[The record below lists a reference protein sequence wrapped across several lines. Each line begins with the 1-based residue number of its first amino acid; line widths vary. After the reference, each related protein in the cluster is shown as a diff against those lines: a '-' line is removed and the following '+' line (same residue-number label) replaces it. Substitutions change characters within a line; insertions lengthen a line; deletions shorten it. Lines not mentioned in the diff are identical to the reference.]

1 MINCTEPIPC
11 EAQMSLELPE
21 QVVETATPNEVVKA
35 PSRSGILNLQDKM
48 KELIATGEATSVE
61 DDCVLTHYF
70 TDGAYARELKMPA
83 GALIVGKIHKHAHLN
98 FITAGKVAVATEFG
112 EEIFTAPYTFVS
124 LPGTKRVV
132 YIIEDT
138 TWTTVHVTNETDL
151 EKIEDHVIAKSYEDY
166 EAFKAL
172 EFKKDSP

>member
-1 MINCTEPIPC
+1 
-11 EAQMSLELPE
+11 MSLNLPE
-21 QVVETATPNEVVKA
+21 QTTGTDVANTAIKA
-35 PSRSGILNLQDKM
+35 PSRVGILNLQDRIA
-48 KELIATGEATSVE
+48 ELIAGGAMKSVE

-98 FITAGKVAVATEFG
+98 FITTGKVAVATEFG
-112 EEIFTAPYTFVS
+112 EEIFTAPHTFVS

-132 YIIEDT
+132 YILEDT

-151 EKIEDHVIAKSYEDY
+151 AKIEDQVIAKSYEDY

-172 EFKKDSP
+172 EYKEDLS

>member
-1 MINCTEPIPC
+1 
-11 EAQMSLELPE
+11 MSLDLPE
-21 QVVETATPNEVVKA
+21 KITETDLVGEAIKA
-35 PSRSGILNLQDKM
+35 PSRGGILNLQDKM
-48 KELIATGEATSVE
+48 KELIANGEANSVE

-132 YIIEDT
+132 YILEDT

-151 EKIEDHVIAKSYEDY
+151 EKIEDHVIAKSYEEY
-166 EAFKAL
+166 EDFKAL
-172 EFKKDSP
+172 ECKRELL